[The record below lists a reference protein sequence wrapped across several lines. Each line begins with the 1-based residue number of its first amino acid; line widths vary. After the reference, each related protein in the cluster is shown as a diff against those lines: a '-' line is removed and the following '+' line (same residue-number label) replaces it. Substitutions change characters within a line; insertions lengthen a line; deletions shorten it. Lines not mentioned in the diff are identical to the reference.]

1 MFQFGLYSLIV
12 VEEELMNVEE
22 SPLRMGEKTG
32 QKRWGQKGVVGWGS
46 KKMGRQ
52 LP

>member
-1 MFQFGLYSLIV
+1 MAV
-12 VEEELMNVEE
+12 AE

-32 QKRWGQKGVVGWGS
+32 QKGWGQKGVVGWGS
-46 KKMGRQ
+46 KKVEGH